1 VGVKLVINTPIM
13 VINQQGVIMPNK
25 QAKERKRIKA
35 ELNKSLKLN
44 GRTAKQIKRIKDRNI
59 ERKKKLEKRLKER
72 GLLR

>member
-1 VGVKLVINTPIM
+1 M

-44 GRTAKQIKRIKDRNI
+44 GRTAKQVKKIKARNI

-72 GLLR
+72 GLLK

>member
-1 VGVKLVINTPIM
+1 M

-44 GRTAKQIKRIKDRNI
+44 GRTAKQIERIKVRNI
-59 ERKKKLEKRLKER
+59 ERKKKLDKRREEMKKK
-72 GLLR
+72 LLL